1 MAMDDATRIK
11 PRSSGYILR
20 SLKNQEEHSL
30 EGEMIVGREV
40 ECAIAIRSG
49 HISRYHAKINVM
61 RSGVYIEDLHSTNG
75 TFVNGKRIKGRV
87 RLSLGDEV
95 TFDDVAYRVTSTQ
108 SGDQEQTMLS
118 PRHGAKDVDEVPA
131 NQPQPSNVE
140 PFPSSVPKPAAQKAA
155 SQNKSDDI
163 PAHADYTP
171 PIQQA
176 EPEPVSESQPQE
188 SEAPGTDN
196 TRILSGT
203 QLEQYV
209 ERNRATHREVSV
221 GEGPRLIIMTAP
233 LRGKCFQ
240 IEDDVLA
247 THWQI
252 GRSPDSDIRLTDKT
266 ISSDHARITQ
276 LTEGFEIKATHAK
289 NGIII
294 NGIPKTRAEL
304 QHDDVIQIGSTEL
317 VFKTDYPVQ
326 QPIAPEEVDLV
337 DKGQS
342 LRHTFIGA
350 AVILVVLVT
359 VMIASKR

>member
-1 MAMDDATRIK
+1 
-11 PRSSGYILR
+11 
-20 SLKNQEEHSL
+20 
-30 EGEMIVGREV
+30 MIVGREV

-87 RLSLGDEV
+87 RLSVGDEV

-108 SGDQEQTMLS
+108 SGDQDQTMLS

-131 NQPQPSNVE
+131 SQPQSSNVE
-140 PFPSSVPKPAAQKAA
+140 PFPSGMPKPAANKASA
-155 SQNKSDDI
+155 QNKSGYI
-163 PAHADYTP
+163 PAHEDYTP
-171 PIQQA
+171 PVQQA
-176 EPEPVSESQPQE
+176 EPAPSRASVLESKPGPTPGPEPQE
-188 SEAPGTDN
+188 PEAPSADN

-203 QLEQYV
+203 QIEQYV
-209 ERNRATHREVSV
+209 ERNRATHREVSI

-240 IEDDVLA
+240 FEDDVLA

-276 LTEGFEIKATHAK
+276 INDGFKIKATHAK

-294 NGIPKTRAEL
+294 NGIPKTHAEL
-304 QHDDVIQIGSTEL
+304 QHDDVIQIGGTEL

-337 DKGQS
+337 DKGQN

-350 AVILVVLVT
+350 AVILVVLIT
-359 VMIASKR
+359 VIIASKR